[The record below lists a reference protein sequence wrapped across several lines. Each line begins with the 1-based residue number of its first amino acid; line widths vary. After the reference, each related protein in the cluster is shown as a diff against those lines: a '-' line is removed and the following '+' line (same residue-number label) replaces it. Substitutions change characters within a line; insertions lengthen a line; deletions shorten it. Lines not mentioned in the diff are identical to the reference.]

1 MKHWRQGTFGV
12 VDLELWAK
20 EPAAT
25 DAHFTPKN
33 DLSSDERKVG
43 ADSFGETAI
52 CKPRQGA
59 PGPG

>member
-33 DLSSDERKVG
+33 DISSDERKVG

-59 PGPG
+59 TRP